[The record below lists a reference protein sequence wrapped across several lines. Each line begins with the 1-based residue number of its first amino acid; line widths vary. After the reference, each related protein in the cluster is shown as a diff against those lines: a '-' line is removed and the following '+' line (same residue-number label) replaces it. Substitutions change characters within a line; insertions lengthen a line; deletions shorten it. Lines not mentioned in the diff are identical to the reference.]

1 MDIVEELRQNRDIGA
16 KRLVS
21 EYKAGLMSLA
31 RRFCVNESDAEE
43 LVNATFAKVVDN
55 IDDYLEQSAFFAWM
69 CQILTNLF
77 RESVRRKSNKNEIF
91 PGEVPDVADEDAQE
105 EIFRNLDHSFLRD
118 AIREL
123 PADQRELLLLHYFMD
138 MPVAKIAKFLSIPSG
153 TVFSRLHYA
162 RKALGAKLV
171 AAAKKPGGKALLV
184 ALALCGLTALGAA
197 VALVGD
203 AAFSR
208 VKRDEPAR
216 RAEALAWTGEGTSEA
231 GGTGEG
237 TGETGTGPASPARPA
252 SLSVPD
258 LSTPPTTQKTPSTH
272 EKQNMNATAL
282 RTFVASAA
290 IAAATGAPLTA
301 GAYTTSITDTTGYV
315 VQNAADGYNENSII
329 SGTHFPGGAPVAGK
343 HYLVNNGLNT
353 RTPPNA
359 NQSNIFRGD
368 SFTLDGGA
376 NFLLKGAGST
386 ITIGNLII
394 HNALI
399 SQGDGNSSKTLAGSM
414 TVKGTALAPS
424 IIQGSGDSGTRRLL
438 VNSAISGAS
447 DALIKVQ
454 RTASDGADV
463 AGAQFY
469 LHFKG
474 DNSGYAG
481 AIEVEGGGNGVCLVG
496 YGNSSLG
503 SSPNVTLSNN
513 GRLLGGGDG
522 GSTTLSGAAITLD
535 GGGTLGVYKN
545 GSSSQGLILSGGTI
559 SGSGMLTINN
569 SDAEGTHDRRV
580 VLGNVAISGIDG
592 IVVQGGVL
600 QFAPGYSNPTTPIT
614 MAQSKML
621 RTAEGISAGPVTLQA
636 KSFMNLSGESVTLAS
651 LTFDQTDDTPPY
663 IIKLLRAGCITVTGD
678 ITNRLVSGQK
688 MRIDF
693 NDNLDSIRN
702 QFKTVKSFRILSAA
716 NLGEPGVTADDFVA
730 TSSAYDATGYVAAFV
745 TNGTFSI
752 ETDGATKYLVY
763 TLDRNAVVSTGT
775 DVAGQC
781 SFMANTHWSD
791 SATPH
796 DTADY
801 FILGGHEIRTK
812 EKTTSTFGGHSLS
825 VLSGGSLALV
835 GNASGIKSTVGD
847 LRLYG
852 GAILT
857 AKRNWGN
864 YLDGNITVNGTA
876 ATPVVF
882 QTEWASMGEGDT
894 TTARTLHVSAAVSGG
909 GSIRCQYQGP

>member
-1 MDIVEELRQNRDIGA
+1 M
-16 KRLVS
+16 
-21 EYKAGLMSLA
+21 
-31 RRFCVNESDAEE
+31 
-43 LVNATFAKVVDN
+43 NATIQRTFA
-55 IDDYLEQSAFFAWM
+55 
-69 CQILTNLF
+69 
-77 RESVRRKSNKNEIF
+77 
-91 PGEVPDVADEDAQE
+91 VPLA
-105 EIFRNLDHSFLRD
+105 
-118 AIREL
+118 
-123 PADQRELLLLHYFMD
+123 
-138 MPVAKIAKFLSIPSG
+138 
-153 TVFSRLHYA
+153 
-162 RKALGAKLV
+162 
-171 AAAKKPGGKALLV
+171 
-184 ALALCGLTALGAA
+184 ALALTANAY
-197 VALVGD
+197 
-203 AAFSR
+203 
-208 VKRDEPAR
+208 
-216 RAEALAWTGEGTSEA
+216 
-231 GGTGEG
+231 
-237 TGETGTGPASPARPA
+237 ET
-252 SLSVPD
+252 
-258 LSTPPTTQKTPSTH
+258 
-272 EKQNMNATAL
+272 
-282 RTFVASAA
+282 A
-290 IAAATGAPLTA
+290 I
-301 GAYTTSITDTTGYV
+301 SDTTGYV
-315 VQNAADGYNENSII
+315 VQNASDGFNQNSLVA
-329 SGTHFPGGAPVAGK
+329 GAHFPGGAPVPGK

-353 RTPPNA
+353 RTPPTDNA
-359 NQSNIFRGD
+359 SNTFKGD
-368 SFTLDGGA
+368 SLTLDGGA
-376 NFLLKGAGST
+376 NLMLKGKGST
-386 ITIGNLII
+386 FTVNNLIVY
-394 HNALI
+394 NALVTQ
-399 SQGDGNSSKTLAGSM
+399 SQGGNTTVTLGGNM
-414 TVKGTALAPS
+414 TAKGTASAPS
-424 IIQGSGDSGTRRLL
+424 IVQGNADGGARRINLT
-438 VNSAISGAS
+438 SAISG
-447 DALIKVQ
+447 DATARIKVQ
-454 RTASDGADV
+454 HVEGDSPDREGH
-463 AGAQFY
+463 QFY
-469 LHFKG
+469 THFMG
-474 DNSGYAG
+474 NNSAYAG
-481 AIEVEGGGNGVCLVG
+481 SIEVEGGGNGVCLVG
-496 YGNSSLG
+496 YGNTSFG
-503 SSPNVTLSNN
+503 SSPAITLSQN
-513 GRLLGGGDG
+513 GKLFGGGNG
-522 GSTTLSGAAITLD
+522 GAVSLSGAAITLD

-569 SDAEGTHDRRV
+569 SGAEGTHDRRV

-600 QFAPGYSNPTTPIT
+600 QLGTGYSNPTTPIT

-621 RTAEGISAGPVTLQA
+621 RTAEGISVGPVTLQA
-636 KSFMNLSGESVTLAS
+636 ESFMNLSGESVTLAS

-693 NDNLDSIRN
+693 NDNLDSIKN

-775 DVAGQC
+775 DVTGQC
-781 SFMANTHWSD
+781 SFMADTHWSD

-801 FILGGHEIRTK
+801 FILSGHEIRTK
-812 EKTTSTFGGHSLS
+812 EKTTSKFGGHSLS

-882 QTEWASMGEGDT
+882 QTEWASNGEGDT

-909 GSIRCQYQGP
+909 GSIRCQYQGPVFNPERPAVLKLLGDNNGFTGQWQIMHPAAQATFTSAASVGAASAIAFNSNGVFHAEGASFAIPAATEVIVNNIGGVSGSEDLTNGGTFEVDDALTLTVSGVVSGSGILRKTGAGTLLLDAENTLAGPLVVSQGLVGGAGKVGAVELADGAGFRVSATQAAPFEIGTLTIDGDIALDIANFAAANADRIAVAKVGTLSGMLPGSPVSMTIDGRKSKSLWLSLSGGVIYAERSPFVIIVR

>member
-1 MDIVEELRQNRDIGA
+1 MDIVEELRQNRDSGA

-55 IDDYLEQSAFFAWM
+55 IDAYLEQSAFFAWM

-77 RESVRRKSNKNEIF
+77 RESVRRKSNANEFF
-91 PGEVPDVADEDAQE
+91 PGEVPDVADESSEGEVYKALDAS
-105 EIFRNLDHSFLRD
+105 LLRE
-118 AIREL
+118 AIDSL
-123 PADQRELLLLHYFMD
+123 PEDIKKAVVLHYFVD
-138 MPVAKIAKFLSIPSG
+138 MPVRDVAKFLSIPFG
-153 TVFSRLHYA
+153 TVARRLHLA
-162 RKALGAKLV
+162 RQILAVKLG
-171 AAAKKPGGKALLV
+171 AAAKKPGGKALLL
-184 ALALCGLTALGAA
+184 ALALCGFTALGAA
-197 VALVGD
+197 VFNLANNGEAQNMGGAVSGR
-203 AAFSR
+203 AA
-208 VKRDEPAR
+208 A
-216 RAEALAWTGEGTSEA
+216 AWTGAT

-237 TGETGTGPASPARPA
+237 TGGTGATGASPASPARP
-252 SLSVPD
+252 SVSD
-258 LSTPPTTQKTPSTH
+258 FSTERTQQEQT
-272 EKQNMNATAL
+272 MNATIQ
-282 RTFVASAA
+282 RTFAVPLAA
-290 IAAATGAPLTA
+290 LALTA
-301 GAYTTSITDTTGYV
+301 NAYETAITDTTGYV
-315 VQNAADGYNENSII
+315 VQNASDGFNQNSLVAGI
-329 SGTHFPGGAPVAGK
+329 HFPGGAPVAGK
-343 HYLVNNGLNT
+343 HYLVNNGFDT
-353 RTPPNA
+353 RTPPTANA
-359 NQSNIFRGD
+359 SNTFKGD
-368 SFTLDGGA
+368 SLTLDGGA
-376 NFLLKGAGST
+376 NLMLKGSGST
-386 ITIGNLII
+386 FTVNNLIVY
-394 HNALI
+394 NALVTQ
-399 SQGDGNSSKTLAGSM
+399 SQGGNTTVTLGGNM
-414 TVKGTALAPS
+414 TAKGTASAPS
-424 IIQGSGDSGTRRLL
+424 IIQGNADGGARRINLT
-438 VNSAISGAS
+438 SAISG
-447 DALIKVQ
+447 DATARIKVQ
-454 RTASDGADV
+454 HVEGDSPDREGH
-463 AGAQFY
+463 QFY
-469 LHFKG
+469 THFMG
-474 DNSGYAG
+474 NNSAYAG
-481 AIEVEGGGNGVCLVG
+481 SIEVEGGGNGVCLVG
-496 YGNSSLG
+496 YGNTSFG
-503 SSPNVTLSNN
+503 SSPAITLSQN
-513 GRLLGGGDG
+513 GKLFGGGDG

-545 GSSSQGLILSGGTI
+545 GSLSQGLILSGGTI

-569 SDAEGTHDRRV
+569 SGAERTHDRRV

-600 QFAPGYSNPTTPIT
+600 QFAPGYSNPATPIT

-636 KSFMNLSGESVTLAS
+636 ESFMNLSGESVTLAS

-663 IIKLLRAGCITVTGD
+663 IIKLLRTGCITVTGD